1 MGKKLLSIVTAA
13 VMLLS
18 TAPVFAAEYLPGG
31 QQSFEDFEI
40 SGDYRSSTYEI
51 GTASTQKATPSTA
64 STYLLNELDGLI
76 LYQGNDTLTGTYYDY
91 TLEGPNANLV
101 IEYDIYFEDLVETG
115 STFRMRLRDLDE
127 YQKTNAL
134 DVTFSGNTITG
145 KETYNYQMQDDH
157 WYHMRHIIKGTDG
170 NGKPVRKH
178 DLYIDGVAVITNG
191 ALASSSIYKFPR
203 LDTLYL
209 SLVAASSA
217 IETTAYLDNVSVYKA
232 NSTAPMPLNNG
243 GLLTEIRNAEA
254 LKNQAVFG
262 SGVEE
267 YAPDLEGAIEAEI
280 AEAKSVYQSSEDE
293 SEIAAAQAKL
303 KAFCET
309 FEPNGEIVEVGEAK
323 FYNNATD
330 KPVTTL
336 SGVSTVRAE
345 IPVAISRF
353 AEQEGEKVSAYL
365 IAVSEN
371 ADGSENVEALSPM
384 VQEVLTPD
392 PEKKVRVSYTLKP
405 IADVSS
411 APADAEL
418 KVVVVEDGK
427 NPIPYYLYNDGT
439 AVCDDVRV
447 TRENLYAADTST
459 MKFTAES
466 APQDNIVLTVY
477 NGDSLIY
484 ANQCV
489 ADENGITTFL
499 VDTTAITEET
509 TLKYYLYSTAAK
521 KLTAED
527 STFYPVGKINKALS
541 DIYTLEQSEAEAVVV
556 SNSALLGL
564 EQGILGLYSS
574 NGLVASEAVT
584 EIKKKQYTA
593 QELEDV
599 QAIILEYSQKY
610 AMNYLQTDALLEE
623 ILDES
628 ERNTVAPVIGIG
640 SDADTFGEKSAGRY
654 QNYLK
659 METAE
664 KQAVYGFIRERQDYE
679 PEEQK
684 SAFEKAVVLAQVN
697 TAVSNDKII
706 SAISASDDLLT
717 NASSFLDLDGDK
729 QRTAAG
735 IILDHED
742 FETLTDLDEYI
753 ETAVEDAEDEDDGSY
768 EGNFGGKGSFG
779 GGGRGGVTKAPT
791 TTLSGTTETVD
802 KEITAIDQNVVT
814 FTDID
819 NHEWA
824 NEAITVLS
832 QKGVINGKGN
842 NLFAPD
848 DLVTREEFVKM
859 VTLLFNIS
867 SDSNTCVFE
876 DVPEDAWYRQYVIS
890 AYENG
895 VINGVSNTIFGTG
908 QNLTREQMVTI
919 AYNAAIK
926 AGITFNEQA
935 HYVPFADDKVV
946 EEYAETALHILAG
959 NGIINGKEENMFM
972 PKESCT
978 RAEAAKVLYGV
989 YLANYR

>member
-31 QQSFEDFEI
+31 QQFFEDFEI
-40 SGDYRSSTYEI
+40 SGDYKSSAYEI
-51 GTASTQKATPSTA
+51 GMARTAKATPGTAST
-64 STYLLNELDGLI
+64 YILNEFDGLI
-76 LYQGNDTLTGTYYDY
+76 IHQGDNTETGTYYDY
-91 TLEGPNANLV
+91 TKEGPDANLV
-101 IEYDIYFEDLVETG
+101 IEYDIYFEDLIETG

-127 YQKTNAL
+127 YTSTNAL

-157 WYHMRHIIKGTDG
+157 WYHMRHIIKGT
-170 NGKPVRKH
+170 NSSGKPVRKH

-191 ALASSSIYKFPR
+191 ALGSSNYYKFPR

-209 SLVAASSA
+209 SLVASTSA
-217 IETTAYLDNVSVYKA
+217 IETTAYMDNVSIYKA
-232 NSTAPMPLNNG
+232 NSTAPMPVNNS

-262 SGVEE
+262 TGIEE
-267 YAPDLEGAIEAEI
+267 YAPDLEGTIDAEI
-280 AEAKSVYQSSEDE
+280 AEAKSAYQSAKSE
-293 SEIAAAQAKL
+293 SEFAAAQGKL

-309 FEPNGEIVEVGEAK
+309 FEPNGEIVEVGEAV

-336 SGVSTVRAE
+336 SGVSAVRAE
-345 IPVAISRF
+345 IPVSISRF
-353 AEQEGEKVSAYL
+353 AEQEGKKVSAFL
-365 IAVSEN
+365 VAVSKN

-384 VQEVLTPD
+384 VQEILTPD
-392 PEKKVRVSYTLKP
+392 PEKKARVSYTLKP

-418 KVVVVEDGK
+418 KVVVAEDGK

-439 AVCDDVRV
+439 AVCDEVRV
-447 TRENLYAADTST
+447 ARENLYANDTST

-466 APQDNIVLTVY
+466 TPQDNVVLTVY

-484 ANQCV
+484 ANQCI
-489 ADENGITTFL
+489 ADEKGIATFL
-499 VDTTAITEET
+499 VDTTSITEET

-521 KLTAED
+521 KLTVED
-527 STFYPVGKINKALS
+527 STYYPVGKINKALS
-541 DIYTLEQSEAEAVVV
+541 DIYTMEQSAAEAIVV

-564 EQGILGLYSS
+564 DRGILGLYSS

-599 QAIILEYSQKY
+599 QAIVLEYSQKY
-610 AMNYLQTDALLEE
+610 AMNYLQTDTLLEE
-623 ILDES
+623 ILNES

-640 SDADTFGEKSAGRY
+640 SDEDTFGKKSAGRY

-664 KQAVYGFIRERQDYE
+664 KQAVYAFIRERQDYQ
-679 PEEQK
+679 PDEQK
-684 SAFEKAVVLAQVN
+684 SVFENAVVLAQIN
-697 TAVSNDKII
+697 TAVSNDKVM
-706 SAISASDDLLT
+706 SAISDNDDLLN
-717 NASSFLDLDGDK
+717 NASAFLELDGDK

-735 IILDHED
+735 FILDHED
-742 FETLTDLDEYI
+742 FEALTDLDKYI
-753 ETAVEDAEDEDDGSY
+753 ETAVEKAEDEDDGSY
-768 EGNFGGKGSFG
+768 KGTFGGGGSFG
-779 GGGRGGVTKAPT
+779 GGGRGGVTKAPA
-791 TTLSGTTETVD
+791 TTLTGTTETVD
-802 KEITAIDQNVVT
+802 KEITTLDQNVVT

-824 NEAITVLS
+824 NEAITVLLH
-832 QKGVINGKGN
+832 KGVINGKGN

-859 VTLLFNIS
+859 VTLLFNIN
-867 SDSNTCVFE
+867 SDSNTCAFE
-876 DVPEDAWYRQYVIS
+876 DVPESAWYRSYVIS

-895 VINGVSNTIFGTG
+895 VINGVSGTMFGTG

-919 AYNAAIK
+919 AYNAALK
-926 AGITFNEQA
+926 AGIKFNEQA